1 MKRAVFP
8 GSFDPITMGHV
19 DIIERGLELFDE
31 IIVAIGI
38 NAEKKYMWTLEE
50 RVAFIK
56 NTFADNP
63 KIKVATYEGLTVAFC
78 QEHNAKFLLR
88 GLRNSL
94 DFSYE
99 KSIAQT
105 NELMGGIESV
115 FIISS
120 PEASHISSTIVRDIA
135 RYGGDFSSLVPT
147 AVNKK

>member
-8 GSFDPITMGHV
+8 GSFDPITLGHV
-19 DIIERGLELFDE
+19 EIIERGLEVFDE
-31 IIVAIGI
+31 IVVAIGI
-38 NAEKKYMWTLEE
+38 NAGKQYMWTLEE
-50 RVAFIK
+50 RLEFIRK
-56 NTFADNP
+56 TFADNP
-63 KIKVATYEGLTVAFC
+63 KIKIATYEGLTVEFC
-78 QEHNAKFLLR
+78 REQNAQFLLR

-120 PEASHISSTIVRDIA
+120 PKASHISSTIVRDIA
-135 RYGGDFSSLVPT
+135 RYGGDFSTLVPK
-147 AVNKK
+147 AVTKK